1 MQHNRDGRAPFGRA
15 NAGRRSIHPL
25 IGLATAAMAAA
36 AVWSGLGAAG
46 PRAQD
51 VDAVARGRYLTT
63 LGECGGCHRNDKG
76 PYGGGAVFHTKF
88 GAVAAANISPDNAT
102 GIGTWSA
109 EDFYRA
115 LHKGRSKNGA
125 HLYPAFPYP
134 YFTNIARSDADD
146 LYAYLR
152 TVAPVSNSP
161 KRNQLMFPFSIR
173 GTMVIWNA
181 LFFREGP
188 FQPDPARPAEWNR
201 GAYIVQSLAHCGAC
215 HSPKNFLEADSR
227 SRPFQG
233 GMIEGWFAPNLA
245 ADPRTGLGDWSHDD
259 LVQFLK
265 TGRNRTTAAGGLMAN
280 VVQGSVVQFRDTDVE
295 AVATYIKSLPPSAPP
310 RPVTV
315 DPAVMSRG
323 QAVYAANCASCHDKG
338 AAGEAPDLPPLA
350 GSPSVQAGNP
360 TTLVRYVLNGTS
372 TAKTPAH
379 PQAQAM
385 EGYAAKLDDRQT
397 ADVLT
402 YIRNAW
408 GNSAPVVKAGQVAKV
423 RAKTAPAAQA
433 RG

>member
-1 MQHNRDGRAPFGRA
+1 MQNNPKGRAP
-15 NAGRRSIHPL
+15 HPL
-25 IGLATAAMAAA
+25 IGLATAALAAA
-36 AVWSGLGAAG
+36 TLWSGVGVPG

-51 VDAVARGRYLTT
+51 SDAVARGRYLTT
-63 LGECGGCHRNDKG
+63 LGECGGCHRSDKG

-109 EDFYRA
+109 DDFYRA

-134 YFTNIARSDADD
+134 YFTNITRSDADD

-188 FQPDPARPAEWNR
+188 FLPDPARPAEWNR

-245 ADPRTGLGDWSHDD
+245 ADPRTGLGDWSHED

-280 VVQGSVVQFRDTDVE
+280 VVQGSVVQFRDADVE
-295 AVATYIKSLPPSAPP
+295 AVATYIKSLPPSPP
-310 RPVTV
+310 PPPVKV
-315 DPAVMSRG
+315 DPAAMSRG
-323 QAVYAANCASCHDKG
+323 QVVYAANCASCHDKG
-338 AAGEAPDLPPLA
+338 APGDLPPLA
-350 GSPSVQAGNP
+350 GSPHVQAANP
-360 TTLVRYVLNGTS
+360 TTLIRYTLNGTR

-379 PQAQAM
+379 PDVLAM
-385 EGYAAKLDDRQT
+385 DGYAAKLDDQQT
-397 ADVLT
+397 ADILT

-408 GNSAPVVKAGQVAKV
+408 GNSAPVVKAGQVSKV
-423 RAKTAPAAQA
+423 RAATAPAAQA